1 MANKRKEKTK
11 EERIKKELN
20 KLQIIFGIKK
30 KTGKKS
36 EDNSPILDEKTQ
48 KTIEGLI
55 ENAAFMRVELQ
66 DLVID
71 IRDNGLTEKFS
82 QSDKTEPY
90 DRIRPNADLYNK
102 LNVNYQK
109 IIKQLTD
116 FLPQKNKAE
125 SLADDFDDFV
135 DGRKDV

>member
-36 EDNSPILDEKTQ
+36 ENNSPILDEKTQ

-71 IRDNGLTEKFS
+71 IRDNGLTEKFT
-82 QSDKTEPY
+82 QSDKIEPY

-135 DGRKDV
+135 DGRKDM

>member
-1 MANKRKEKTK
+1 LANKRKEKTK